1 MTEISRK
8 IKQLATFC
16 FSLFLI
22 RLGFRA
28 FGYDQL
34 YHNPNDPYDISD
46 LIEVALAIIYLTIL
60 GLCIIHA
67 LRVLLRHWDQGALG
81 ASALL
86 AGNASNQLKWCLS
99 IKAPITFSWSS
110 TEREKQMVLR
120 ANRLMR
126 VLSVRLLRSIRWVN
140 IFPVRCISLGTSL
153 A

>member
-8 IKQLATFC
+8 TKQLATLC

-28 FGYDQL
+28 FGYDL
-34 YHNPNDPYDISD
+34 FYHSPNDPSGISD
-46 LIEVALAIIYLTIL
+46 LIEGVLAIIYLTSL

-86 AGNASNQLKWCLS
+86 ALCAAQWHSYDYLHHLAASLS
-99 IKAPITFSWSS
+99 IP
-110 TEREKQMVLR
+110 
-120 ANRLMR
+120 
-126 VLSVRLLRSIRWVN
+126 
-140 IFPVRCISLGTSL
+140 
-153 A
+153 